1 MFGIITL
8 VSLFGLISAL
18 VLHHYRR
25 IQATTRKKPASF
37 KITDYLSWLANRI
50 SRQIS
55 GLFKNPLK
63 TIRQK
68 LLQKVILLR
77 YPATEKW
84 GIISLSLSFIFLAVS
99 GFIYALFFTQ
109 SLHGYP
115 LLFHVI
121 LGGIFAIFLPLVVV
135 LQAPVFSF
143 WSEEAAFA
151 NKTPG
156 GRKRTGQVSLMQK
169 ILFWLFVISG
179 FLLILTALTS
189 MLPAFS
195 LKDQLRMAD
204 IHRYSALV
212 ALLSAIAFAYFTLVN
227 DGK

>member
-8 VSLFGLISAL
+8 ISLFGLISAL

-25 IQATTRKKPASF
+25 RQATTRKKSTRF
-37 KITDYLSWLANRI
+37 KITDFLSWLANRI
-50 SRQIS
+50 SMQIS
-55 GLFKNPLK
+55 GLSKNPLK
-63 TIRQK
+63 NIRQK
-68 LLQKVILLR
+68 LLQKTFFLR
-77 YPATEKW
+77 YPAVEKW
-84 GIISLSLSFIFLAVS
+84 GTISLSLSFICLAVS

-109 SLHGYP
+109 SLHGYL

-121 LGGIFAIFLPLVVV
+121 LGGIFAICLPLVVV

-143 WSEEAAFA
+143 WSEGAGFV
-151 NKTPG
+151 NKIPG
-156 GRKRTGQVSLMQK
+156 GRKRTGPVPLIQK

-179 FLLILTALTS
+179 FLLILTALTF

-195 LKDQLRMAD
+195 LKDQLSMAD

-212 ALLSAIAFAYFTLVN
+212 ALLSAIAFAYFTLVKN
-227 DGK
+227 GK

>member
-8 VSLFGLISAL
+8 ISLFGLTSAL
-18 VLHHYRR
+18 VFHHYRR
-25 IQATTRKKPASF
+25 IQATSNKKSAGF
-37 KITDYLSWLANRI
+37 KITDYISWLASRI
-50 SRQIS
+50 FRQIS
-55 GLFKNPLK
+55 GLSKNPLK
-63 TIRQK
+63 KRYPK
-68 LLQKVILLR
+68 LVQKVFLLR
-77 YPATEKW
+77 YPAVEKW
-84 GIISLSLSFIFLAVS
+84 SIISLSLSFIFLAVS

-109 SLHGYP
+109 SLHGYL

-121 LGGIFAIFLPLVVV
+121 LGGIFAICLPLVVV

-143 WSEEAAFA
+143 WSEEAGFS
-151 NKTPG
+151 NKIPG
-156 GRKRTGQVSLMQK
+156 GRKRTGSVTLIQK

-195 LKDQLRMAD
+195 LKDQLVMVD
-204 IHRYSALV
+204 IHRYGALA
-212 ALLSAIAFAYFTLVN
+212 ALLSAIAFAYFTSVE

>member
-18 VLHHYRR
+18 VFHHYRR
-25 IQATTRKKPASF
+25 IQATTHKKSASF
-37 KITDYLSWLANRI
+37 KIIDYLSWLANRI
-50 SRQIS
+50 PRQIS
-55 GLFKNPLK
+55 GLLKNPLK
-63 TIRQK
+63 TIRQN
-68 LLQKVILLR
+68 LLQKVIFLR
-77 YPATEKW
+77 YPIVEKW
-84 GIISLSLSFIFLAVS
+84 GTISLSLSFIFLAVS

-109 SLHGYP
+109 NLHGYP

-121 LGGIFAIFLPLVVV
+121 LGGIFAACLPLVVV
-135 LQAPVFSF
+135 LQAPVYSF
-143 WSEEAAFA
+143 WSEEAEFA
-151 NKTPG
+151 NKIPG
-156 GRKRTGQVSLMQK
+156 GRKRTGPVPLMQK

-189 MLPAFS
+189 MLPALS
-195 LKDQLRMAD
+195 LKDQLSMAD

-212 ALLSAIAFAYFTLVN
+212 ALLSAIAFAYFTLVK

>member
-8 VSLFGLISAL
+8 ISLLGLISVL
-18 VLHHYRR
+18 VLHHYRG
-25 IQATTRKKPASF
+25 IQATNRKRSTHF
-37 KITDYLSWLANRI
+37 KITDYLSWL
-50 SRQIS
+50 S
-55 GLFKNPLK
+55 KNPLK
-63 TIRQK
+63 KLNQK
-68 LLQKVILLR
+68 LLQKTFFLR
-77 YPATEKW
+77 YPAVEKW
-84 GIISLSLSFIFLAVS
+84 STISLRLSFIFLAVS

-121 LGGIFAIFLPLVVV
+121 LGGIFAICLPLVVI
-135 LQAPVFSF
+135 LLAPVFSF
-143 WSEEAAFA
+143 WSEEAEFT
-151 NKTPG
+151 NKILG
-156 GRKRTGQVSLMQK
+156 GMKRTGPVPLIQK

-195 LKDQLRMAD
+195 LKDQLNMTD

-212 ALLSAIAFAYFTLVN
+212 ALLSAIAFAYFTSVK
-227 DGK
+227 DG

>member
-1 MFGIITL
+1 MFGIITFI
-8 VSLFGLISAL
+8 SLSGLISAL

-25 IQATTRKKPASF
+25 IQATTRKKSASF

-50 SRQIS
+50 PRQIS

-63 TIRQK
+63 NIHQK
-68 LLQKVILLR
+68 LLQKAFLLR
-77 YPATEKW
+77 YPAVEKW
-84 GIISLSLSFIFLAVS
+84 GIVSLSLSFIFLAVS

-109 SLHGYP
+109 GLDGYP

-121 LGGIFAIFLPLVVV
+121 LGGIFAICLPLVIV
-135 LQAPVFSF
+135 LQAPVYSF
-143 WSEEAAFA
+143 WSEETEFA
-151 NKTPG
+151 NKIPG
-156 GRKRTGQVSLMQK
+156 GRKRTGPVPLIQK
-169 ILFWLFVISG
+169 ILFWLFFISG

-195 LKDQLRMAD
+195 LKDQLSMAD

-212 ALLSAIAFAYFTLVN
+212 ALLSAIAFAYFTSVK